1 VEREDFMSVAAGQ
14 GSPRGVPV
22 ATTAWYAQSRAV
34 FSGGNEV
41 QLLRGGDAL
50 FPAMCRAIA
59 AARRQVWLATYIF
72 SDDDAGRAVA
82 AALLSAAGRGV
93 RVRVVVDGFGCLQSY
108 AGLRRLF
115 EGSAIELVVF
125 RPVQGWWAWLQ
136 PGQLRRLHQ
145 KLCVVDDHQAFVGG
159 INVLD
164 DRHDLH
170 HGWSELPRL
179 DYAVAL
185 SGPVVAPVEQTAR
198 AMWMRAHLGRDW
210 RDEFSQIARSSRP
223 VASARALV
231 RRLRLARREVA
242 RARSAPTPLPPMRAA
257 FIVRDNVR
265 QRRGIERNYIEA
277 LDRAQQRI
285 DIVCAYFY
293 PGLAFRRALHAAAQR
308 GVQVRLLLQGK
319 ADYRIARIAAQAL
332 YGELLSRGIRIFEYT
347 PAFLHAKV
355 ALVDEQW
362 ATVGSSNIDP
372 LSLLVNLEANV
383 VVEDAGFVNTLAAE
397 LERDF
402 AASTEVVAPP
412 PLAGWRRWMRRGFV
426 SWVARL
432 YLQAAGAT
440 GRY

>member
-1 VEREDFMSVAAGQ
+1 MTDDAASGA
-14 GSPRGVPV
+14 GPV
-22 ATTAWYAQSRAV
+22 ASTAWYAQTRAV
-34 FSGGNEV
+34 FTGGNEV

-50 FPAMCRAIA
+50 FPAMCEAIRSA
-59 AARRQVWLATYIF
+59 VRQVWLATYIF
-72 SDDDAGRAVA
+72 GDDDAGRAVA
-82 AALLSAAGRGV
+82 AALVAAAGRGV
-93 RVRVVVDGFGCLQSY
+93 RVCVVVDGFGSLQSHS
-108 AGLRRLF
+108 GLRGLF
-115 EGSAIELVVF
+115 EGSAVELAVF

-145 KLCVVDDHQAFVGG
+145 KICVVDDQQAFVGG

-185 SGPVVAPVEQTAR
+185 RGPVVGPVEQTAR
-198 AMWMRAHLGRDW
+198 AMWTRAHLGRDW

-223 VASARALV
+223 VASARVLV
-231 RRLRLARREVA
+231 RRLRMARREVA
-242 RARSAPTPLPPMRAA
+242 RARSAAVPLQPMRVA

-285 DIVCAYFY
+285 DIVSAYFY
-293 PGLAFRRALHAAAQR
+293 PGLAFRRALHAAAER
-308 GVQVRLLLQGK
+308 GVEVRLLLQGK
-319 ADYRIARIAAQAL
+319 VDYHLARLAAQAL
-332 YGELLSRGIRIFEYT
+332 YSELLSRRIRIFEYT

-372 LSLLVNLEANV
+372 LSLLLNLEANV
-383 VVEDAGFVNTLAAE
+383 VIEDAGFVATLAAE
-397 LERDF
+397 LQRDF
-402 AASTEVVAPP
+402 AASTEVMAPP
-412 PLAGWRRWMRRGFV
+412 PVSGWRRWLRRGV
-426 SWVARL
+426 VAWVARL